1 MYIEIL
7 IDAIKNGKVTAFSDD
22 RFSVQMD
29 ANDVLKL
36 LSPPPD
42 TTYRERVDGTMEMIV
57 VKKDWNPET
66 ITKYRLKEDVI
77 FDKNVGRMV
86 HRIIGI
92 APYKDI
98 LNEDNSY
105 RGSTRL
111 FWLHYEDIRSI
122 NVKYEVYN
130 PENDVYRMTWDDF
143 FEKRHFSSYVLK
155 STFDNILQE
164 DISNSKKGID
174 KMYESEEIKEKMFNK
189 EHDLWV
195 Y

>member
-1 MYIEIL
+1 
-7 IDAIKNGKVTAFSDD
+7 
-22 RFSVQMD
+22 
-29 ANDVLKL
+29 
-36 LSPPPD
+36 
-42 TTYRERVDGTMEMIV
+42 
-57 VKKDWNPET
+57 
-66 ITKYRLKEDVI
+66 
-77 FDKNVGRMV
+77 
-86 HRIIGI
+86 
-92 APYKDI
+92 
-98 LNEDNSY
+98 
-105 RGSTRL
+105 
-111 FWLHYEDIRSI
+111 LHYEDIRSI